1 MYLFDQKTVFLS
13 QPRLRVSIIS
23 GVGDKYQVPFFI
35 RPMAAHFRHHHRVLS
50 STLSPRWNAIY
61 EDKQRHLGESNGSLT
76 SAASMKKPTGRRRVV
91 VQSETNKTRRSDT
104 MRNNCPAVVSNV
116 RAVTFLIDT
125 ASRDRCHF
133 LLSPASDEIKKTN
146 QQNEH
151 ATPPGPPPPFRLLDA
166 PKIWWSCIEFYIQGK
181 PIFIF
186 PSEKK
191 TRFFHLDECSW
202 SLLYFV

>member
-61 EDKQRHLGESNGSLT
+61 EDKQRHLGESNGSLP
-76 SAASMKKPTGRRRVV
+76 SAASMEKPTGRRRVV

-133 LLSPASDEIKKTN
+133 LLSPASDEIKK
-146 QQNEH
+146 NEPTKRTRDSTRSTTSVSAIGCTKDLMKLYRVLH
-151 ATPPGPPPPFRLLDA
+151 SRKANLHLS
-166 PKIWWSCIEFYIQGK
+166 IWEKNS
-181 PIFIF
+181 IFS
-186 PSEKK
+186 P
-191 TRFFHLDECSW
+191 RW
-202 SLLYFV
+202 M